1 MGWEDYKGIDITKM
15 KNRIKNMISNNK
27 RPWSILLLGPPG
39 IGKSEIA
46 REALEEIAEEMNT
59 EVVEANESSGKDL
72 VVYHRIEVPFVTL
85 NDLKGVPQVKGD
97 HYVYLPPKW
106 VKSLREAEYGL
117 LVLDDI
123 TETADPYL
131 TFVAADIAFT
141 GYVGDMK
148 LNKPVIATGN
158 PKEFSILAESTPF
171 NANIRAGRLGT
182 VIVAPAP
189 VSEWH
194 KYMVKKSNKD
204 GFNYDGLEAK
214 FLLMTSYFG
223 VKSMYD
229 ILKILLLCDDFYIA
243 VPEIIAALKSLLPS
257 KNSPNNL
264 QTPRSWTAAVAT
276 SEYSFFLPSYISS
289 VYKNFRESLK
299 KGISEEDLEIFNLL
313 TASRHDTRS
322 ICRRLHQNLELEG
335 YEEEADIH
343 EAIFEMITQKPF
355 ESDVL
360 NRVMEGRGESLDNLA
375 QLTGSLLAT
384 LLNVAST
391 ERLDSE
397 ISKKISKLQQ
407 DAKIAIGQLKK
418 ELKNLEK
425 NGSNDWQ

>member
-1 MGWEDYKGIDITKM
+1 MNITKM
-15 KNRIKNMISNNK
+15 KDRIKNMILKNK

-46 REALEEIAEEMNT
+46 REALEEIAEKMHT

-106 VKSLREAEYGL
+106 VKSLREAKYGL

-123 TETADPYL
+123 TETTDPYL

-148 LNKPVIATGN
+148 FNKPVVATGN
-158 PKEFSILAESTPF
+158 PKDFSILAESTPF
-171 NANIRAGRLGT
+171 NANIRAGRMGT

-194 KYMVKKSNKD
+194 KYMIKKSNKD

-257 KNSPNNL
+257 KSSPNNL
-264 QTPRSWTAAVAT
+264 QTPRSWTTAVAT

-289 VYKNFRESLK
+289 VYENFRKNLK
-299 KGISEEDLEIFNLL
+299 EDISEKDLETFDLL
-313 TASRHDTRS
+313 AASEHDTRS
-322 ICRRLHQNLELEG
+322 ICRRLHQQLELEG
-335 YEEEADIH
+335 YDEESDIH
-343 EAIFEMITQKPF
+343 EAIFEMITQRPF

-360 NRVMEGRGESLDNLA
+360 NRIMEGREKSLDELA
-375 QLTGSLLAT
+375 RLTGSLLAT
-384 LLNVAST
+384 LLNVASA
-391 ERLDSE
+391 ERLDPE
-397 ISKKISKLQQ
+397 ISKKIPKLQE
-407 DAKIAIGQLKK
+407 DAENAIRQLKK
-418 ELKNLEK
+418 ELKTLEEMGRTIG
-425 NGSNDWQ
+425 NRGQE